1 MARTGSGLSGDAGP
15 ELFEWIAVT
24 LILTV
29 AFIVLLQVIGPH
41 VQRALDWMRD
51 ALGGLVASLPSALR
65 SL

>member
-1 MARTGSGLSGDAGP
+1 MGGGVSGDAGP

-29 AFIVLLQVIGPH
+29 AFLVLLQAIGPH

-51 ALGGLVASLPSALR
+51 ALGSFLALLPAASR